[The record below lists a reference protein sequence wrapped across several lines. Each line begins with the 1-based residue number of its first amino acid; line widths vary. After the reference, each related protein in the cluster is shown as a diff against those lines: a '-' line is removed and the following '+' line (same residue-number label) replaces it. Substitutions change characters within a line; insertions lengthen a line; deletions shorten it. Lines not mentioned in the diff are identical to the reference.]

1 MAQRSGKVSVS
12 LYEGKHFTERKLEVF
27 RDCDNFRDRGFMN
40 QVNSIRMERGAW
52 VCFDHPDFQG
62 QLFILEQGDYPD
74 FFHWNSHSDHMGSCQ
89 PVGMHGEHLRLEI
102 LEGYNFTGQC
112 LQFLEGRPFLNCVNA
127 IKVYGDGAAWS
138 PRSFG
143 AEDFQ

>member
-89 PVGMHGEHLRLEI
+89 PVGMACLWPAARLKKSEP
-102 LEGYNFTGQC
+102 GVCRCDQGRSPTG
-112 LQFLEGRPFLNCVNA
+112 
-127 IKVYGDGAAWS
+127 
-138 PRSFG
+138 
-143 AEDFQ
+143 